1 MALVLVAPF
10 VAVYAWLFVY
20 PTIQMVML
28 SFTNS
33 PLIGEG
39 DLERHR
45 QLHQAV
51 RRPRVQDRGLEHRLF
66 RAAHRRSRAPWSAL
80 AIALM
85 VSRLNGYLQSIV
97 LAAFFLPF
105 ILPVTV
111 VYLIWWW
118 IFDQQFGMAQY
129 VIEPIVGEPHRRL
142 APRQP
147 GSCRW
152 PRWSRSGGPTASAS
166 CFSSPACATSRPR
179 LYEAASLDGANRW
192 QLFRR
197 ITWPLIWPVTAL
209 CMTIQLILQLKIFD
223 QVYLFSLGGRTN
235 QTMVLVQYIYE
246 QAFVH
251 NKGGYGATVAV
262 ALFVIVIIALGAAVP
277 GAAGAG
283 RAMSAERRRS
293 PSLSAR
299 RVHAGPIASTSR
311 AGSDAAHA
319 SPAR

>member
-1 MALVLVAPF
+1 MTITRRNEAVVALVLVAPF
-10 VAVYAWLFVY
+10 VAIYAWLFVY
-20 PTIQMVML
+20 PTIQMLIL
-28 SFTNS
+28 SFTDS

-39 DLERHR
+39 TWNGIDNY
-45 QLHQAV
+45 A
-51 RRPRVQDRGLEHRLF
+51 RLF
-66 RAAHRRSRAPWSAL
+66 GDRVFKTAVFNTGYFVVLTVVPGTMAAL

-118 IFDQQFGMAQY
+118 IFDPQFGLAQY
-129 VIEPIVGEPHRRL
+129 IIQPIVGEPIAVWRRASWFMPMVALVTVWWTNGFSILLFL
-142 APRQP
+142 AGLRNI
-147 GSCRW
+147 
-152 PRWSRSGGPTASAS
+152 
-166 CFSSPACATSRPR
+166 SPD
-179 LYEAASLDGANRW
+179 LYEAAQLDGANRW

-197 ITWPLIWPVTAL
+197 ITWPLIWPVTVL

-262 ALFVIVIIALGAAVP
+262 ALFVIVIIASVLQFQALRARSAA
-277 GAAGAG
+277 
-283 RAMSAERRRS
+283 
-293 PSLSAR
+293 
-299 RVHAGPIASTSR
+299 
-311 AGSDAAHA
+311 
-319 SPAR
+319 